1 MNFVA
6 VFLISYTAVKVEM
19 LALKAS
25 NKQAEAAAVRI
36 LHPVIIIVLGVSV
49 GVSWVGGGVVI
60 ETAHG

>member
-1 MNFVA
+1 
-6 VFLISYTAVKVEM
+6 M

-25 NKQAEAAAVRI
+25 NKQAEAAVARI

-49 GVSWVGGGVVI
+49 GEGGVVI